1 MATSRTYIFKLS
13 TVLNTTLTVAYFS
26 SVRYMEYVTSNFF
39 TFLPCYQKN
48 SSRFESANLVKVKI
62 QYKLYSKFI
71 QATVINRLK
80 NTNNL
85 KKSDKWKMQLSIS
98 INFMSSKEN
107 YQEHAMH
114 SKRDNIE
121 IMIDDKSGE
130 MLEELFQLF
139 YSR

>member
-1 MATSRTYIFKLS
+1 
-13 TVLNTTLTVAYFS
+13 
-26 SVRYMEYVTSNFF
+26 
-39 TFLPCYQKN
+39 
-48 SSRFESANLVKVKI
+48 
-62 QYKLYSKFI
+62 
-71 QATVINRLK
+71 
-80 NTNNL
+80 
-85 KKSDKWKMQLSIS
+85 
-98 INFMSSKEN
+98 MSSKEN